1 MNFLSNKV
9 FAKQNKHRGLQKL
22 KYYCEMCSRQ
32 CKDENGFKC
41 HTQSEQ
47 HKRNMEL
54 FTSNPRLFIEKFSYE
69 FEKSFLDLLRM
80 QYSNKKVLANKLY
93 KDFISDKD
101 HTHMNSTKW
110 STLSGFLNYLKSTGK
125 ITIEETEK
133 GPLIEYLD
141 QSPQAIEQRK
151 VNIYLC
157 RMKKEN

>member
-1 MNFLSNKV
+1 
-9 FAKQNKHRGLQKL
+9 
-22 KYYCEMCSRQ
+22 
-32 CKDENGFKC
+32 
-41 HTQSEQ
+41 
-47 HKRNMEL
+47 MEL

-141 QSPQAIEQRK
+141 QSPQAIDQRK
-151 VNIYLC
+151 VNINLC